1 MKRIVWLFFA
11 ALFSL
16 ILTADSYYVSDVWP
30 KNRFANTSPVPIIST
45 YSPSNNNYNQSYGAA
60 LIDRMR
66 SYKYQQTVLH
76 DYQSQTY
83 NDLNESCAYEQTYTL
98 SDVTKTHLKKQG
110 FSKKIWTKSLY
121 GTKQQQQLH
130 TSFILLTEKAVLK
143 TYSQSHA
150 HDLYQSVIDHAAAG
164 CLATRA
170 NNIDLAYSLHTF
182 CIALFD
188 CAELVTSAVLSGTK
202 NVITPILHPIQTTK
216 EIISDIELIAEC
228 TVNLINRAIE
238 LASVRT
244 KDEFEL

>member
-1 MKRIVWLFFA
+1 MKRIVWLLFA
-11 ALFSL
+11 TSFSFVC
-16 ILTADSYYVSDVWP
+16 TSDSYYASDLWP
-30 KNRFANTSPVPIIST
+30 KNQFANTSPVPITSS
-45 YSPSNNNYNQSYGAA
+45 YSPYNHSHNQSYGAA

-66 SYKYQQTVLH
+66 SYKNQQTVLH

-83 NDLNESCAYEQTYTL
+83 NDLNESCAYEQIYTL

-110 FSKKIWTKSLY
+110 SSKKIWTKSLY

-143 TYSQSHA
+143 IYTQSHA

-182 CIALFD
+182 
-188 CAELVTSAVLSGTK
+188 S
-202 NVITPILHPIQTTK
+202 
-216 EIISDIELIAEC
+216 
-228 TVNLINRAIE
+228 
-238 LASVRT
+238 
-244 KDEFEL
+244 